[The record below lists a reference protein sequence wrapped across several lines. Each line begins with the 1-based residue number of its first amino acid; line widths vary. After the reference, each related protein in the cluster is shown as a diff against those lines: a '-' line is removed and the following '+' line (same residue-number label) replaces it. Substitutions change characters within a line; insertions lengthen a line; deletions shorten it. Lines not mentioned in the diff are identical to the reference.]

1 MKRLCALLIALS
13 VAAAQGVPPVFRLH
27 VIANS
32 DSERDQAVKLQV
44 RDAIIQAL
52 GEMDGAE
59 DREQAEAYAAGHLDE
74 LTDTANRVLAENGA
88 GYKAEAEIG
97 TFEFPD
103 KEYGGVTFPAGE
115 YRALR
120 ITLGQAEGQNWWC
133 VLFPPLC
140 LLEPS
145 QSDPDWQP
153 SDGVEYE
160 SFFASLFD

>member
-32 DSERDQAVKLQV
+32 DSEGDQAVKLQV
-44 RDAIIQAL
+44 RDAVIQAL
-52 GEMDGAE
+52 GEMDGAQ
-59 DREQAEAYAAGHLDE
+59 DREQAEAYAARHLDE
-74 LTDTANRVLAENGA
+74 LIAAANRVLAENGFDYSA
-88 GYKAEAEIG
+88 AAEIG
-97 TFEFPD
+97 SFDFPE

-120 ITLGQAEGQNWWC
+120 VTLGQAQGQNWWC

-140 LLEPS
+140 LLEPN